1 MVLTYYSRQGGKNL
15 LRKKIIQYFPNDIG
29 FYVEPF
35 FGAGNLFF
43 EMEKLPCFSCE
54 VVNDLDKD
62 VYHLLKDIQKVT
74 LDDVK
79 KMDFKPSKKTFDYY
93 KNNDNITDPVKR
105 LNRNLYLNYRSFGG
119 LNLTFA
125 ESKVGKNS
133 TQTRKETLLKKLKCI
148 QERLKGVIVL
158 NEDYKKVI
166 KDYGSRDTF
175 FYLDPPYFET
185 GVAGY
190 KGATVD
196 PEELY
201 DAIKSLKGRFLLSY
215 NDHPKVR
222 QIFKEFHMKSI
233 KTSYTINS
241 DARSE
246 VSELLISNYPL
257 KAHKKPD
264 AIKCKDA

>member
-29 FYVEPF
+29 LYVEPF

-62 VYHLLKDIQKVT
+62 VYHLLKDVQKVT

-79 KMDFKPSKKTFDYY
+79 KMNFKPSKKTFDYY
-93 KNNDNITDPVKR
+93 KNHDNVTDPAQR
-105 LNRNLYLNYRSFGG
+105 LNRNLYLNYWSFGG
-119 LNLTFA
+119 KNQTF
-125 ESKVGKNS
+125 NS
-133 TQTRKETLLKKLKCI
+133 STSNPRTRKETLLKKLKCI

-158 NEDYKKVI
+158 NEDYRKVI

-175 FYLDPPYFET
+175 FYMDPPYFET
-185 GVAGY
+185 DVAGY

-222 QIFKEFHMKSI
+222 QIFKEFHMKSV
-233 KTSYTINS
+233 KTSHT
-241 DARSE
+241 
-246 VSELLISNYPL
+246 VSKDSRFDVNELLISNYPL

-264 AIKCKDA
+264 ATKCKDA